1 MWHKRKL
8 ADIDR
13 EALEGFLF
21 PGSKAAFRDMIDK
34 HATWQLETNNE
45 PFRYPY
51 SAQYDIPQNED
62 GCGWDM
68 LACGR
73 FPTYIGNQ
81 DHIPNAAHHILA
93 PISMGEDEV
102 RTGRDVWNSFNELLE
117 CRYGEHRKNVVR
129 SFDLCIDF
137 KTSHPLEERCRQ
149 ETAEMILSINQ
160 VMWNIYVALSLPSLV
175 VHMRAFKLSGKRLRV
190 FMRTFMVV
198 DEEQPLND
206 TSTPALVEDIS
217 DALDGAEEQLDEFE
231 DLLVASG
238 LGTIEQT
245 EGSDWIRYVCE
256 LAAERYHNKGRLTS
270 AQYAAFLKR
279 RNTSSA

>member
-1 MWHKRKL
+1 
-8 ADIDR
+8 
-13 EALEGFLF
+13 
-21 PGSKAAFRDMIDK
+21 
-34 HATWQLETNNE
+34 
-45 PFRYPY
+45 
-51 SAQYDIPQNED
+51 
-62 GCGWDM
+62 
-68 LACGR
+68 
-73 FPTYIGNQ
+73 
-81 DHIPNAAHHILA
+81 
-93 PISMGEDEV
+93 
-102 RTGRDVWNSFNELLE
+102 
-117 CRYGEHRKNVVR
+117 
-129 SFDLCIDF
+129 
-137 KTSHPLEERCRQ
+137 
-149 ETAEMILSINQ
+149 MILSINQ